1 MSGGVGHPPDPR
13 KNRIHLWKFQ
23 VKRSVMSAVPLY
35 SSCFI
40 WALLGGL
47 MRHSAPELPSICA
60 VTMSSGLY
68 WLMNCMASCEG
79 HAWLGAAGHLAPAS
93 PPHTMWVQCRSLTG

>member
-1 MSGGVGHPPDPR
+1 
-13 KNRIHLWKFQ
+13 
-23 VKRSVMSAVPLY
+23 MSAVPLY

-40 WALLGGL
+40 WARLGGL

-68 WLMNCMASCEG
+68 WLMNCMASCVE
-79 HAWLGAAGHLAPAS
+79 HASVRGRQTTFSLPAHLIPSGYSAGHLLGRGQTAGTAPHS
-93 PPHTMWVQCRSLTG
+93 PGV